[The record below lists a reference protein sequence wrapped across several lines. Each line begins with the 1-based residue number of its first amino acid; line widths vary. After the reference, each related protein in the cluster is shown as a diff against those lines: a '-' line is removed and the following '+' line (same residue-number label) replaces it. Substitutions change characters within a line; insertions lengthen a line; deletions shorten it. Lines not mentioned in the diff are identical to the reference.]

1 MKMGKIASTIE
12 KGCFTIAL
20 IGGTTS
26 MIILIA
32 VIGLFKGCFDEKID
46 PMDDTYMK
54 QREEYSRHA
63 IYDSTRVG
71 FDLLWYTTNAVSKE
85 RAEEIR
91 NREPIRK
98 AQKEFLE
105 TVADHFNHD
114 FLNTDIYDVAE
125 YAKKF
130 DVDPDVRLVNV
141 FVTGQRLTDQYLR
154 SNPNLPDSGCTEPSY
169 GTDQGVLYIKEV
181 DIYPTSEDTV
191 RTYRYWE
198 CWRTSSN
205 DERYTHF
212 TESERKQGKYGK
224 TLYIPKYNHQ

>member
-1 MKMGKIASTIE
+1 MNKYTRIAE
-12 KGCFTIAL
+12 RGCFLVTI

-26 MIILIA
+26 LFILIII
-32 VIGLFKGCFDEKID
+32 IGLFKSCFGEKID

-54 QREEYSRHA
+54 EREMYDRHA
-63 IYDSTRVG
+63 VYDSTSVG
-71 FDLLWYTTNAVSKE
+71 FDFLWYTTNAVSRE
-85 RAEEIR
+85 RADEIR
-91 NREPIRK
+91 SRPHIRK
-98 AQKEFLE
+98 AQKEFIE

-114 FLNTDIYDVAE
+114 FFNADIYDVAE

-141 FVTGQRLTDQYLR
+141 FVIGQRLEDQYLR
-154 SNPNLPDSGCTEPSY
+154 PNPNLPDGGCTEPCY
-169 GTDQGVLYIKEV
+169 GTDQGVLYIKEI
-181 DIYPTSEDTV
+181 DIYSPSADSL

-198 CWRTSSN
+198 CWRTSSS

-224 TLYIPKYNHQ
+224 VLYIPKYNSQ